1 MVSNKADTIEE
12 YILNLLSGGNE
23 GSVELNRTELAGK
36 VNCAPSQIS
45 YVLSTRFTHDKG
57 FHVESQRGLGG
68 YIRVT
73 IIEDEAFN
81 KKLLYG
87 NLIAQINEDTTFATV
102 KTMLEYLINRRLST
116 RREAE
121 IIAQTAYQLYKSE
134 KEEKL
139 SAEDRT
145 KILRTMFVTL
155 SKF

>member
-12 YILNLLSGGNE
+12 YILSLLSVGSE
-23 GSVELNRTELAGK
+23 RSVELNRTELAGK
-36 VNCAPSQIS
+36 VNCAPSQVS

-73 IIEDEAFN
+73 ILENETFN

-87 NLIAQINEDTTFATV
+87 NLLAQINEDTTFATV
-102 KTMLEYLINRRLST
+102 KSMLEYLINRRLIT

-121 IIAQTAYQLYKSE
+121 IIAQTAYQLYNSE
-134 KEEKL
+134 ADKKI
-139 SAEDRT
+139 SAEERT
-145 KILRTMFVTL
+145 KILRAMFVTL